1 MKDKE
6 EFKYVKQFEKV
17 ANEVVKKGYTIPS
30 YCFISTNEKLKY
42 AAYIYYNDKMIY
54 AKTKKWPK
62 RHFLV
67 RDLVWTYYYYLQI
80 SDTNLDLDKYLDF
93 TYDTNKYKRKDLERL
108 MINYG
113 TSVLF
118 KFSIYNS
125 LREEKD
131 FDIWVKEYQDEL
143 SENDLFNK
151 TTSK

>member
-93 TYDTNKYKRKDLERL
+93 TYDTNKYKRKDLERFQ
-108 MINYG
+108 IA
-113 TSVLF
+113 
-118 KFSIYNS
+118 
-125 LREEKD
+125 E
-131 FDIWVKEYQDEL
+131 
-143 SENDLFNK
+143 
-151 TTSK
+151 